1 MEKFRLFM
9 GYLDSG
15 IMVCNAAVEEHG
27 DYKYIAHISDGGNI
41 HFYVEESYIPADAME
56 KIRQAANNNA
66 VMYHAYF
73 EAMPAAEQ
81 YGICLNNMGTDEL
94 LAASKDKRPLE
105 EKLPEMRERFY
116 AIA

>member
-9 GYLDSG
+9 GCLGNG
-15 IMVCNAAVEEHG
+15 ITVCNAAVEEHG

-41 HFYVEESYIPADAME
+41 KFYVEEGYIPADAME
-56 KIRQAANNNA
+56 KIRQAARANA
-66 VMYHAYF
+66 VKYHTYF
-73 EAMPAAEQ
+73 ESLPEIEQ
-81 YGICLNNMGTDEL
+81 YGICLDYMGIREL